1 MRHTL
6 SGQVLYPFYSL
17 ISCTSFNS
25 SSGALGFS
33 FLAINIANKGRL
45 RYQLLRISWLKE
57 YLSTLFLTGVL
68 LCFQIRE
75 INQCRFLRLYY
86 NVLRLFRN
94 RNHEQVHFLL
104 LTYPS
109 MLHQKLDLL

>member
-45 RYQLLRISWLKE
+45 RYQLLRNFVVERVFIYSFSNKCFIV
-57 YLSTLFLTGVL
+57 LS
-68 LCFQIRE
+68 
-75 INQCRFLRLYY
+75 NS
-86 NVLRLFRN
+86 RN
-94 RNHEQVHFLL
+94 K
-104 LTYPS
+104 S
-109 MLHQKLDLL
+109 M